1 MRRFWVP
8 EALQAG
14 AVVTFSDALQHR
26 LRHVLRLGAG
36 DVVGLWNGRDGWWE
50 ATLTDGKARAAMVGQ
65 QRAAQPLVHGP
76 VVAVGLPKREA
87 WELELRQATELGA
100 RAIVPLK
107 TAFAQVGKINPARVQ
122 AIVQEAAEQC
132 ERLTL
137 PEVPAPQPL
146 PAWLAAQTTPLLW
159 LDARGTAGAWPT
171 GVSTVLVG
179 PEGGFSPKEE
189 ALLAAHP
196 LVRRVTL
203 ATPVLRVETAV
214 VAALSISHNA
224 TMAGCK

>member
-8 EALQAG
+8 EALHAG
-14 AVVTFSDALQHR
+14 VVVTFTEPLQHR
-26 LRHVLRLGAG
+26 LRHVLRLGVG
-36 DVVGLWNGRDGWWE
+36 DTVGLWNGRDGLWE
-50 ATLTDGKARAAMVGQ
+50 AALTDAKARAATVQ
-65 QRAAQPLVHGP
+65 TQHAAQPAAQGL

-87 WELELRQATELGA
+87 WELVLRQATELGA
-100 RAIVPLK
+100 QAIVPLK
-107 TAFAQVGKINPARVQ
+107 TAFAQVGKINPARVH

-137 PEVPAPQPL
+137 PDVPTPQPL
-146 PAWLAAQTTPLLW
+146 PAWLAAQTASNTAPVLW
-159 LDARGTAGAWPT
+159 LDARGTAGVWPT

-179 PEGGFSPKEE
+179 PEGGFSPEEE

-196 LVRRVTL
+196 LVQRVTL

-214 VAALSISHNA
+214 VAALGRLA
-224 TMAGCK
+224 

>member
-14 AVVTFSDALQHR
+14 AVVTLSDALQHR
-26 LRHVLRLGAG
+26 LRHVLRLAEG
-36 DVVGLWNGRDGWWE
+36 DVVGLWNGRDGLWA
-50 ATLTDGKARAAMVGQ
+50 ATLTDGKTRAARVQTQ
-65 QRAAQPLVHGP
+65 QAAQPAAQGP
-76 VVAVGLPKREA
+76 VLAVGLPKREA
-87 WELELRQATELGA
+87 WELVLRQATELGA
-100 RAIVPLK
+100 QAIVPLK
-107 TAFAQVGKINPARVQ
+107 TAFAQVGKINPERVQ

-137 PEVPAPQPL
+137 PDVPTPQPL
-146 PAWLAAQTTPLLW
+146 PAWLAAQTEPLLW
-159 LDARGTAGAWPT
+159 LDARGTAGAWPSKI
-171 GVSTVLVG
+171 GTVLVG
-179 PEGGFSPKEE
+179 PEGGFSPEEE

-214 VAALSISHNA
+214 VAALGRLA
-224 TMAGCK
+224 